1 MIKIPVSK
9 FFVKYLLKAYFKS
22 VIESKVFDYRGP
34 KSSENP
40 PKWTN
45 SRLFTTQTRDR
56 TVNINEQKT

>member
-1 MIKIPVSK
+1 M
-9 FFVKYLLKAYFKS
+9 LTS
-22 VIESKVFDYRGP
+22 VIESKAFDYRGP

-56 TVNINEQKT
+56 TVNINEQKS

>member
-1 MIKIPVSK
+1 M
-9 FFVKYLLKAYFKS
+9 LLSMSDEIMLTS
-22 VIESKVFDYRGP
+22 VIGFKVFDYRGP

-56 TVNINEQKT
+56 TVNINEQKS